1 MASRNVVPGVPYG
14 EAIVRAIQSCRAMV
28 LVFSSSANASPHICK
43 EAARALTRDLAIIPF
58 RNEEARSDEA

>member
-1 MASRNVVPGVPYG
+1 MPYG

-43 EAARALTRDLAIIPF
+43 EVEWAVTRDLAIIPF
-58 RNEEARSDEA
+58 RNRKREATKQD